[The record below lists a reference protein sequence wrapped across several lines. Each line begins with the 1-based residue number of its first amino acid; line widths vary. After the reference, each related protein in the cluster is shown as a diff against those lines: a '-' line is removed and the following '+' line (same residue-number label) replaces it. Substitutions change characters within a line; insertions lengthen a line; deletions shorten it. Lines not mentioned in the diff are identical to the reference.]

1 MNIIRQSFKR
11 QIFVLTLVITLAM
24 VIISGVLTV
33 QGFQARLES
42 DYAREDKAQE
52 LLIRNS
58 LLDMMTKS
66 DEAID
71 KITEDETLMGAFTLS
86 RENNQVIYAAL
97 YEKTAAIRDFA
108 SVDLYSNGNCV
119 FSTQTGLTPV
129 TLPKNY
135 SVLKEAKEHHGKTV
149 YGIDLSN
156 SPENAGDLLMAREV
170 LNVLDRGI
178 VVVRIHQDN
187 LKEVVSDGMNS
198 KDGFALVNS
207 HFRAFCEFGTASDGV
222 LLSGIRNN
230 LLRGSLYNDGIRSNI
245 YINDLGN
252 TGLITIYV
260 TPKALDESAIKSGYQ
275 IIAIMAIVSVLACLL
290 AANRVSEYFSKPIT
304 ALAKAMK
311 QFRKGDF
318 DTRIELNRQDE
329 FEQLATGFNKM
340 TTQLKDTMEE
350 RVAAERKINETR
362 IAMMQSQLNPHFL
375 YNTLDTIKW
384 VAKANQ
390 VPEVATLSSSLA
402 GILRMSISTRQFC
415 TLETEL
421 RLVERYCEIQK
432 IRFDDF
438 FDLIIN
444 VPEELKDAVV
454 PKLILQPL
462 VENAIIHGLEDRDD
476 GRLYISAEST
486 EGSLEQGASQLLKI
500 YIEDNGKGISDE
512 MIEILE
518 ADDPSRLEGHLG
530 LNNVNTIIKLYYGKD
545 YGITAN
551 RLEVGGTI
559 MTMILPLSKKE
570 PEND

>member
-1 MNIIRQSFKR
+1 
-11 QIFVLTLVITLAM
+11 
-24 VIISGVLTV
+24 
-33 QGFQARLES
+33 
-42 DYAREDKAQE
+42 
-52 LLIRNS
+52 
-58 LLDMMTKS
+58 
-66 DEAID
+66 
-71 KITEDETLMGAFTLS
+71 
-86 RENNQVIYAAL
+86 
-97 YEKTAAIRDFA
+97 
-108 SVDLYSNGNCV
+108 
-119 FSTQTGLTPV
+119 
-129 TLPKNY
+129 
-135 SVLKEAKEHHGKTV
+135 
-149 YGIDLSN
+149 
-156 SPENAGDLLMAREV
+156 
-170 LNVLDRGI
+170 
-178 VVVRIHQDN
+178 
-187 LKEVVSDGMNS
+187 
-198 KDGFALVNS
+198 
-207 HFRAFCEFGTASDGV
+207 
-222 LLSGIRNN
+222 
-230 LLRGSLYNDGIRSNI
+230 
-245 YINDLGN
+245 
-252 TGLITIYV
+252 
-260 TPKALDESAIKSGYQ
+260 
-275 IIAIMAIVSVLACLL
+275 
-290 AANRVSEYFSKPIT
+290 
-304 ALAKAMK
+304 
-311 QFRKGDF
+311 
-318 DTRIELNRQDE
+318 
-329 FEQLATGFNKM
+329 M

-421 RLVERYCEIQK
+421 KLVERYCEIQK